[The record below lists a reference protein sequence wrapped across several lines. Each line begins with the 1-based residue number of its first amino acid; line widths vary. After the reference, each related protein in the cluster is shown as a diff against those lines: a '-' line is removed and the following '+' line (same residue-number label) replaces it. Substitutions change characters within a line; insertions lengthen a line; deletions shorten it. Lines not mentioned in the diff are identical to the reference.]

1 MKDRYGRLKLLAAAG
16 IGLACAQAQAAGADA
31 DACRSLVP
39 TAMGGPMLRD
49 PGKILLRW
57 LSTSNYELVY
67 RGQVF
72 LLDAYFERGPRNR
85 PTGIVPSEVKQ
96 TDAIFI
102 GHAHFDHISDA
113 APIAQKTKA
122 KVIGAP
128 ITIETAYQ
136 LGVPQGQGTAVA
148 GGETLKFKGVT
159 VDAALAQHSSLSRE
173 VLDTLGKLY
182 DLDAGPATPQQAEA
196 EKAILAKG
204 TFAPD
209 VITKG
214 TIAYG
219 FTFDTGF
226 KLVWIDSAGPITEG
240 VRALAQKLGTVDI
253 AIVAY
258 QGHPVD
264 QVQVPVTL
272 NSSSC
277 SGRASSCRPTTTRFS
292 GPSWISASSRC
303 SKRFRKRCRGRKP
316 LRRCTGGPIA
326 SIFRRTAKPDRA
338 DFNQLESRVG
348 RAKRNEPTVLIA
360 AWARRTEVRLARLR
374 HSIVCRNRQ
383 QPISM
388 RAPLPTLQL

>member
-1 MKDRYGRLKLLAAAG
+1 MSHRYQQLLRLAVAA
-16 IGLACAQAQAAGADA
+16 IGLVACMPAQSAGADA

-39 TAMGGPMLRD
+39 TAMGGPMLHD
-49 PGKILLRW
+49 AGKIMLRW
-57 LSTSNYELVY
+57 LATSNYELVY

-85 PTGIVPSEVKQ
+85 PTGIVPSDIRQ

-102 GHAHFDHISDA
+102 GHAHFDHMSDA

-122 KVIGAP
+122 KVVGAP
-128 ITIETAYQ
+128 ITIETAYK
-136 LGVPQGQGTAVA
+136 LGVPQGLGTVMA
-148 GGETLKFKGVT
+148 GGEMLPFKGVT
-159 VDAALAQHSSLSRE
+159 VDAALGQHSTLSRE

-196 EKAILAKG
+196 ERAILAKG

-226 KLVWIDSAGPITEG
+226 KLVWIDSAGPVTEG
-240 VRALAQKLGTVDI
+240 VRALAQKLAPVDI

-258 QGHPVD
+258 QGHPVA

-272 NSSSC
+272 E
-277 SGRASSCRPTTTRFS
+277 
-292 GPSWISASSRC
+292 
-303 SKRFRKRCRGRKP
+303 
-316 LRRCTGGPIA
+316 L
-326 SIFRRTAKPDRA
+326 
-338 DFNQLESRVG
+338 
-348 RAKRNEPTVLIA
+348 
-360 AWARRTEVRLARLR
+360 VRLFRPRLFMPAHHDQIFGTFVDLGVEPLFEAIADTLPGTQTIAPLHQR
-374 HSIVCRNRQ
+374 PNCFDISRNR
-383 QPISM
+383 
-388 RAPLPTLQL
+388 RAR